1 MKKKIYIIGSGWATK
16 GFLDTI
22 DFDLY
27 DIHVLSNN
35 ENFVYQPFLA
45 YCLLNKENVS
55 FNLKNKYP
63 KINFEKGNVIDF
75 DFKNNQVITEF
86 KKSEK
91 YDYLLLCHGSVI
103 NDFNI
108 IGLKENSYYL
118 KNEYDALKIKDNIKK
133 IPNNANIAV
142 MGCGLTGSEI
152 IGYLIDSNK
161 YNIHAIDGLP
171 NPLNI
176 FNQNIR
182 LYTLDLWRKNNINLH
197 FGSFVKSMDN
207 KVINLNNGKK
217 IEYDLAIWCGGIKIH
232 PLSILINKKLDY
244 NNRFGIPV
252 NKYLKIDK
260 LTNVWALGD
269 CAHSGFNPNA
279 QVAYQQGKYLGY
291 EFNNKFQNIKEFQ
304 FKSKGQVCYI
314 GNNEAVYQ
322 NGDVGFGGLL
332 GYGMMK
338 LVKFYTKF
346 L

>member
-27 DIHVLSNN
+27 DIHVISNN

-45 YCLLNKENVS
+45 YSLLNKENVS

-63 KINFEKGNVIDF
+63 KIIFEKENVKDF

-108 IGLKENSYYL
+108 KGLKENSYYL
-118 KNEYDALKIKDNIKK
+118 KNEHDALKIKNNIKK
-133 IPNNANIAV
+133 MPNNANIAV

-152 IGYLIDSNK
+152 IGHLIDSNK

-182 LYTLDLWRKNNINLH
+182 LYTLDLWRKNNINLY
-197 FGSFVKSMDN
+197 FGSFVKNMDN
-207 KVINLNNGKK
+207 KVINLCNGKK

-244 NNRFGIPV
+244 KNNYGIHV
-252 NKYLKIDK
+252 NEFLKIEK
-260 LTNVWALGD
+260 LDNVWALGD
-269 CAHSGFNPNA
+269 CAHSGYAPNA
-279 QVAYQQGKYLGY
+279 QVAYQQGKYLAKN
-291 EFNNKFQNIKEFQ
+291 FNNKLENIKKFNFQN
-304 FKSKGQVCYI
+304 KGQVCYI

-322 NGDVGFGGLL
+322 NEDVGFAGLL

-338 LVKFYTKF
+338 LVKIYTKF